1 LVGSCGTCHAVTIVV
16 LAGISGLGGAF
27 RTHEAEA
34 IVSSAAAAMEVSAV
48 RTVEF

>member
-1 LVGSCGTCHAVTIVV
+1 MVV
-16 LAGISGLGGAF
+16 LAAISGLGRAGGA
-27 RTHEAEA
+27 HEAAE